1 MNDNAIDELD
11 RQILQRVQQDCLL
24 KSEVIAAEI
33 GLSASA
39 VQRRLKRLRQQGV
52 IRAEVAVLDNRQLDR
67 LMTFI
72 AGLEIE
78 RENYSAMDRLR
89 RWADQQPAIQQLY
102 YVTGAVD
109 LVAIILA
116 RDVEEYDHLTA
127 EIMANNPEIR
137 RITTNV
143 VLNSLKTGSQLPIAG
158 LSGEKAG

>member
-158 LSGEKAG
+158 LAGEKAG